1 MKKFILLI
9 PALLLTLSLSS
20 CSKNNNS
27 LNKNTSEKSTLS
39 QSYSSNNQDANNTE
53 NSEIKEIKDTYIFQN
68 INSSKSIDEAEK
80 RKLIEETITKTI
92 ANIDEPILA
101 CFDNS
106 SLKSIKSKQ
115 IALEITY
122 NDEKNFSYIN
132 KENIEEKIPYKT
144 VHLLSNSK
152 KLGTNIY
159 NIVILQNGHS
169 YRAFTSTY
177 DYSNLFNGL

>member
-9 PALLLTLSLSS
+9 SVLLITLSISS
-20 CSKNNNS
+20 CSKNINS

-39 QSYSSNNQDANNTE
+39 QNQSSNNQSTNVE
-53 NSEIKEIKDTYIFQN
+53 NSEAKEIKDTYIFQN

-80 RKLIEETITKTI
+80 RKLIEETITKAI

-106 SLKSIKSKQ
+106 SLKSIKSTQ
-115 IALEITY
+115 SALEITY
-122 NDEKNFSYIN
+122 NDEKTFSYIN
-132 KENIEEKIPYKT
+132 EENIEEKIPYKT

-169 YRAFTSTY
+169 YRAFTSTH

>member
-1 MKKFILLI
+1 MKKFILLTS
-9 PALLLTLSLSS
+9 LLLITLFFSS
-20 CSKNNNS
+20 CSKDNNS

-39 QSYSSNNQDANNTE
+39 QNQSNNNQNANVT
-53 NSEIKEIKDTYIFQN
+53 NSEVKEIKDTYIFQN
-68 INSSKSIDEAEK
+68 INSSKSIDEAKK
-80 RKLIEETITKTI
+80 RKLIEEIVTKTI

-159 NIVILQNGHS
+159 NIIILQNGHS

>member
-1 MKKFILLI
+1 MKKFILLTS
-9 PALLLTLSLSS
+9 LLLITLFFSS
-20 CSKNNNS
+20 CSKDNNS

-39 QSYSSNNQDANNTE
+39 QNQSNNNQNANVT
-53 NSEIKEIKDTYIFQN
+53 NSEVKEIKDTYIFQN

-80 RKLIEETITKTI
+80 RKLIEEIVTKTI

-159 NIVILQNGHS
+159 NIIILQNGHS